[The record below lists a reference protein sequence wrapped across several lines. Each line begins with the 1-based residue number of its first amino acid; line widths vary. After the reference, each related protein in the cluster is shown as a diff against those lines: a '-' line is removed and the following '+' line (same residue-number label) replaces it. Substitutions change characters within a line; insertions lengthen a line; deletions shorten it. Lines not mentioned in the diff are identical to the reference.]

1 MATMKENK
9 GNGLIDE
16 ETMQERTHS
25 QPRPAV
31 EDKRKTLS
39 KMIEKG
45 SLPSRQ
51 GHKKTKRKS
60 SKSGPSNLVWSSL
73 ILLPTALSANLG

>member
-25 QPRPAV
+25 QPCPAV

-51 GHKKTKRKS
+51 GHKKAKYKS
-60 SKSGPSNLVWSSL
+60 SKSGLSNPIWSSL
-73 ILLPTALSANLG
+73 LHLPNCL